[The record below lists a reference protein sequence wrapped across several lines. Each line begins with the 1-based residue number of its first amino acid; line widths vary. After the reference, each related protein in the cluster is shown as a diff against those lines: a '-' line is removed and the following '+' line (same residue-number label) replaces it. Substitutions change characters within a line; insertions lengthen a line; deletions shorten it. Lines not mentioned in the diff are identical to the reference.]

1 MASAT
6 PGRLARAA
14 LLLGGLVLG
23 AGCSADNAYVAN
35 RAGDL
40 ADLVRGH
47 VMWGEGF
54 ALKVDATQIFQVGV
68 TEMSEASAWGIHRR
82 AVGSW
87 TENVSAWG
95 FLIGHHHETVSGIDG
110 VSGSYGWTFDDAAD
124 FRSGDP
130 DNPLDWLTLRVTL
143 ALYAGI
149 DLELRVG
156 EAIDFVFGLFAIDL
170 ANDDRE

>member
-1 MASAT
+1 MGAAT

-14 LLLGGLVLG
+14 ALLGALLLG
-23 AGCSADNAYVAN
+23 AGCHADNAYVAN

-47 VMWGEGF
+47 VFVGEGF
-54 ALKVDATQIFQVGV
+54 ALKLDATQIFQLGV
-68 TEMSEASAWGIHRR
+68 TEVSDASAWGIHRR
-82 AVGSW
+82 AIGSW
-87 TENVSAWG
+87 TESVSAWG
-95 FLIGHHHETVSGIDG
+95 FLIGRHDETVSGIDG

-124 FRSGDP
+124 FHSGDP
-130 DNPLDWLTLRVTL
+130 DNPLDWLTLRLTL
-143 ALYAGI
+143 ALYAGV

-170 ANDDRE
+170 SNDDR